1 MVGSGRAYTG
11 VSKFF
16 FFQCDFVGL
25 VLFCTPGGITFYS
38 VCYVV
43 LCSLLG
49 TEVEQVSPFFCTPV
63 SDLSFGRNTVL
74 LNVSLPFGLED
85 DDAVRSES

>member
-1 MVGSGRAYTG
+1 M
-11 VSKFF
+11 
-16 FFQCDFVGL
+16 
-25 VLFCTPGGITFYS
+25 
-38 VCYVV
+38 CYVV